1 MSYEKTFNSLSK
13 EGSSRAPYIRATDA
27 YANKGFNVSFLHTP
41 SGRSV
46 FFKAFITAYNETY
59 KSDWEEAQVIGR
71 ADGLPMFKG
80 TSRSISMAITVPAA
94 TRSEALQNLSRVQA
108 LIQFLYPSY
117 QDMTNA
123 LTVNQSP
130 LIRLRVMNLL
140 TKCDAIQQYS
150 DIFGSS
156 ATGLSADPRQGAL
169 GVIKNVT
176 VNHNLEN
183 LDAGVIEVA
192 DGSKVLPKLIDINF
206 DFQVI
211 HEYVLGWEDFQ
222 WQELASDTTTEEAA
236 GFAGESDAST
246 GETTPIYARDVIQY
260 KQLRFGVDSY
270 GNDLRAY
277 PYQLSPSI
285 QLQAPVTVVPP
296 EDRNAES
303 LDLDASFE
311 SFAFGESSD
320 FSEESSWEDEAY
332 LYEDDGEVW
341 MESSSDCAEADASDL
356 LFTADMASD
365 AYLDDVSYATDAD
378 WASSLYDDTMYGDW
392 TVSADVTEATMLPG
406 FEAYSGVGFSMA
418 EE

>member
-41 SGRSV
+41 SGRSI

-59 KSDWEEAQVIGR
+59 KSDWEDQQVIGR

-123 LTVNQSP
+123 LSLNQSP

-140 TKCDAIQQYS
+140 TKCTAIQQYS

-156 ATGLSADPRQGAL
+156 ATGLSVDPTQGAL

-176 VNHNLEN
+176 INHNLEN

-222 WQELASDTTTEEAA
+222 WQELASDTTTDEAF
-236 GFAGESDAST
+236 GGAGESDFST
-246 GETTPIYARDVIQY
+246 GETTPIYARDVVQY

-270 GNDLRAY
+270 GNDLGAY
-277 PYQLSPSI
+277 PYQLAPSVA
-285 QLQAPVTVVPP
+285 LQPPVTVTPP
-296 EDRNAES
+296 GDQEVFLGDGTDDQVAEWA
-303 LDLDASFE
+303 LDDAPE
-311 SFAFGESSD
+311 SWSPGEGFDYTDASD
-320 FSEESSWEDEAY
+320 FSEESSWEDDTY

-341 MESSSDCAEADASDL
+341 AESSSDCSEADVLDLVSD
-356 LFTADMASD
+356 AGAASD
-365 AYLDDVSYATDAD
+365 AYLDDVSY
-378 WASSLYDDTMYGDW
+378 YEG
-392 TVSADVTEATMLPG
+392 
-406 FEAYSGVGFSMA
+406 